1 MSPAV
6 SRLASK
12 IAIVTGG
19 ARGQGAATAELFV
32 AEGASV
38 LIGDVLDER
47 GGELADRLGPSATYI
62 HLDVSDEA
70 SWELAMERVVELH
83 GGLDILI
90 NNAGIVRPTPII
102 GGSLDVY
109 MEIIRV
115 NQVGCWLGMRAAAP
129 LMVERGG
136 GSIVNLSSVQ
146 GLVGLAGVS
155 AYVAS
160 KFAVTGMT
168 KTAALELGPHKI
180 RVNSLHPG
188 AVDTEMI
195 RPSELVG
202 IVDAAAE
209 KVAKTIPIGRFSEAS
224 EMAKAVLFLAS
235 DESSSCTGTA
245 LVADGGILAGPSYD

>member
-1 MSPAV
+1 VP
-6 SRLASK
+6 RLADK
-12 IAIVTGG
+12 IALITGG

-32 AEGASV
+32 SEGAQV

-47 GGELADRLGPSATYI
+47 GTALANDLGPAATYV

-70 SWELAMERVVELH
+70 SWESAMQRVVEAY
-83 GGLDILI
+83 GGLDILV

-102 GGSLDVY
+102 GGSLDTY

-115 NQVGCWLGMRAAAP
+115 NQVGCYLGMRAAAP
-129 LMVERGG
+129 LLAERGG

-168 KTAALELGPHKI
+168 KVAALELAPLGI

-195 RPSELVG
+195 RPANLAG
-202 IVDAAAE
+202 IVDAAHE
-209 KVAKTIPIGRFSEAS
+209 KVAKTIPIGRFSVAA

-235 DESSSCTGTA
+235 DDASSCTGTA
-245 LVADGGILAGPSYD
+245 LVADGGMLAGPSYD

>member
-1 MSPAV
+1 
-6 SRLASK
+6 LADK
-12 IAIVTGG
+12 IAIITGG

-32 AEGASV
+32 AEGARV
-38 LIGDVLDER
+38 LIGDVLDDR
-47 GGELADRLGPSATYI
+47 GSALAKDLGSAATYI

-70 SWELAMERVVELH
+70 SWEAAMQEVTRLH
-83 GGLDILI
+83 GGLDILV

-102 GGSLDVY
+102 GGSLDTY

-115 NQVGCWLGMRAAAP
+115 NQVGCYLGMRAAAP
-129 LMVERGG
+129 LLVERGG
-136 GSIVNLSSVQ
+136 GAIVNLSSVQ

-168 KTAALELGPHKI
+168 KVAALELGPYRI

-195 RPSELVG
+195 RPANLVG
-202 IVDAAAE
+202 IVDAQQA
-209 KVAKTIPIGRFSEAS
+209 KVAKTIPIGRFSEAA

-245 LVADGGILAGPSYD
+245 LVADGGILAGPQYD

>member
-1 MSPAV
+1 MP
-6 SRLASK
+6 RLADK
-12 IAIVTGG
+12 TALITGG
-19 ARGQGAATAELFV
+19 ARGQGAATATLFV
-32 AEGASV
+32 SEGAKV
-38 LIGDVLDER
+38 VIGDVLDDR
-47 GGELADRLGPSATYI
+47 GSALAHELGPSATYV

-70 SWELAMERVVELH
+70 SWQSAMSHVVETY
-83 GGLDILI
+83 GGLDILV

-102 GGSLDVY
+102 GGSLQTY
-109 MEIIRV
+109 MEIIQV
-115 NQVGCWLGMRAAAP
+115 NQVGCYLGMRAAAP
-129 LMVERGG
+129 LLAERGG

-168 KTAALELGPHKI
+168 KVAALELAPHRI

-195 RPSELVG
+195 RPANLVG
-202 IVDAAAE
+202 IVDADAE
-209 KVAKTIPIGRFSEAS
+209 RVAKTIPIGRFSEAA
-224 EMAKAVLFLAS
+224 EMARAVLFLAS
-235 DESSSCTGTA
+235 DDSSSCTGSA